1 MDRTQTPVGG
11 RDYKGLI
18 NYGEK
23 DTHGNP
29 VGEFI
34 KKRDYTG
41 QVYLGELDF
50 GQTVVFGEDGS
61 PESLEVDGV
70 EYAINATHTLR
81 DPAVDFGEKRF
92 KFPSVKNTLLAI
104 CGKNQSLSSPNFSA
118 ENIRLALAY
127 ILYASNYYS
136 HEEANEIEHRLAL
149 DDTPPSERDDTDN
162 LKLLDFHYYQVAPV
176 MTSAITESLGIKGLN
191 IFYELVEKHS
201 PLKNISEDTNLYH
214 VDEKTNRAIWEET
227 WDDTKELTQRFA
239 SYPDAE
245 YFKVTIPLAEGSTSI
260 HYYRVG
266 NIGNKGNWTMP
277 LIAAQSL
284 IEGIDN
290 FSDLGVNAP
299 ENIIVFEP
307 LDLELTPEA
316 NHYVS
321 PIGTSRN
328 HYGSQLGNFIYVS
341 SSARNVQA
349 HGSTETHMTT
359 DDDFNYRILRHEV
372 THIVLLS
379 ISGGHNI
386 GLIEGI
392 TGGSETGFNLDE
404 AIEILS
410 LTVSST
416 DNLIQLFDQ
425 TFSCNIKAVLYEME
439 ERFPEFNATQFIIDL
454 ETRVK
459 DKLEKTDRS
468 ESTDVIEA

>member
-1 MDRTQTPVGG
+1 MDRPQIPVGTRDDRG
-11 RDYKGLI
+11 HINLGEIDASGDPVEEIIKERDYK
-18 NYGEK
+18 
-23 DTHGNP
+23 
-29 VGEFI
+29 
-34 KKRDYTG
+34 G

-50 GQTVVFGEDGS
+50 GQTVVFGENGS
-61 PESLEVDGV
+61 PEVLEVDGV

-81 DPAVDFGEKRF
+81 DPAVDFGERKF

-104 CGKNQSLSSPNFSA
+104 CGKNQSLSSPDFSA

-191 IFYELVEKHS
+191 KFYELVEKHS
-201 PLKNISEDTNLYH
+201 LPKNISEDSTLYH
-214 VDEKTNRAIWEET
+214 VDEKTSRAIWDWT

-245 YFKVTIPLAEGSTSI
+245 YFKVTIPLALGSTSI

-266 NIGNKGNWTMP
+266 NIENKGNWTMP

-284 IEGIDN
+284 IEGLDN

-321 PIGTSRN
+321 SIGTSRN

-359 DDDFNYRILRHEV
+359 DDDFNYRLLRHEV
-372 THIVLLS
+372 MHIVLSS
-379 ISGGHNI
+379 ISDGLNI
-386 GLIEGI
+386 GLDEGI
-392 TGGSETGFNLDE
+392 TGGSEIGFNLDE

-425 TFSCNIKAVLYEME
+425 TFNCNIKTVLYEME
-439 ERFPEFNATQFIIDL
+439 KRFPEFNATQFIIDL
-454 ETRVK
+454 ENRVK

-468 ESTDVIEA
+468 ESTEVIEA